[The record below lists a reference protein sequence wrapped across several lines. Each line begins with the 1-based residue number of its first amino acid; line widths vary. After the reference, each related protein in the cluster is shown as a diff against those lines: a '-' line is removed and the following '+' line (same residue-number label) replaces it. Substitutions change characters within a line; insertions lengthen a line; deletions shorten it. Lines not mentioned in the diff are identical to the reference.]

1 MHGAP
6 PLDFPKGEMAEL
18 MGSHSYDG
26 QGDPDHSDHDHSI
39 AESEHQDTAHD
50 LQVRRQRLARLAAKL
65 RAWPRTPE
73 NDPFYAGSQELAEH
87 LAEASGCDVVVG
99 FNEFCDPTVPAALD
113 QAIARGAEKVV
124 VITPMMT
131 KGGEHSELDIS
142 SAVRSA
148 QKRHP
153 NVQVIYAWPFEVEV
167 VARFLASQVKRFAED
182 ERRKTK
188 DEGN

>member
-6 PLDFPKGEMAEL
+6 PLDFPKDEMAEV
-18 MGSHSYDG
+18 MGSHHYDG
-26 QGDPDHSDHDHSI
+26 HADHDHSDKGHSS
-39 AESEHQDTAHD
+39 ADSEHSDTAHARQ
-50 LQVRRQRLARLAAKL
+50 LHRQRRARLAAKM
-65 RAWPRTPE
+65 RAWPRTPH

-87 LAEASGCDVVVG
+87 LAAASGCEVVVG

-113 QAIARGAEKVV
+113 QAIAGGAEKVV

-142 SAVRSA
+142 SAVHSA

-153 NVQVIYAWPFEVEV
+153 NVQVVYAWPFEVAV
-167 VARFLASQVKRFAED
+167 VAQFLASQVKRFSE
-182 ERRKTK
+182 
-188 DEGN
+188 